1 MNYSEC
7 IENART
13 RIGNY
18 CKACPEC
25 NGRACKNQMPDPV
38 QKVLEI
44 LQLEIMINGKKSVF
58 RWTQLQKTNWW
69 IHPWSSSERSFYIH
83 FLQDRLV
90 QWDYITAT
98 VWMM

>member
-25 NGRACKNQMPDPV
+25 NGRAARIRCLDLGQRES
-38 QKVLEI
+38 EI
-44 LQLEIMINGKKSVF
+44 QLSVIMINGKKSVF
-58 RWTQLQKTNWW
+58 RWTQLQKTNRW

-83 FLQDRLV
+83 FLQDQLV

-98 VWMM
+98 AG